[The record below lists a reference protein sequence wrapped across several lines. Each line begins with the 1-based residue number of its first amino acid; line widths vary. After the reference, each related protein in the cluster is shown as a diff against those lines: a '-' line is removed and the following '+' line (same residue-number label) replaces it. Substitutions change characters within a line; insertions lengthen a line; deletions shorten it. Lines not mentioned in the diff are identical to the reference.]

1 MLAVKPTDFSQ
12 FESLFS
18 TLESFERIAL
28 AVSGGSDS
36 TAMMHLV
43 KQWNARR
50 NFKTALT
57 VLSVDHGLR
66 TEAAGECVQVAAW
79 CEALGLS
86 HVTLKWTGE
95 KPVTGLQAKARQA
108 RYDLM
113 TEWCLA
119 HYVPVLLTAHTADD
133 QAETVVMRRTRT
145 SSLKSLAGIWPSRD
159 WNGVRVLRPLLSAR
173 REDLRE
179 FLLAQDLTW
188 IDDPSNLDQRYERV
202 RVRTQLDGN
211 ASAANSAIDAQ
222 QQVATVRDSALHWIR
237 AHVNISELGLVCL
250 PRVAFTSIEAD
261 LADEVLVGLLQ
272 ISGANH
278 LPELKQRQS
287 LLTWIQDEKG
297 VRRTLG
303 GLVFAKRRDDILVA
317 REPGRISAVP
327 VTIPPSGEVIWDGR
341 FLVKG
346 PIGSEI
352 KAAGEFE
359 EIARRRDVPA
369 FVDAGLPVV
378 CHGKAILAAPFHS
391 VGSGITAEFIA
402 LKHMLRTWNYKL

>member
-18 TLESFERIAL
+18 TLEGFERIAL

-36 TAMMHLV
+36 AAMLHLV
-43 KQWNARR
+43 QQWNAGR
-50 NFKTALT
+50 NFRTALT

-66 TEAAGECVQVAAW
+66 AEAAKECMLVAAW
-79 CEALGLS
+79 CGALGLS

-108 RYDLM
+108 RYDLL

-119 HYVPVLLTAHTADD
+119 NDVPVLLTAHTADD

-159 WNGVRVLRPLLSAR
+159 WNGVRVMRPLLSAR
-173 REDLRE
+173 REELRE
-179 FLLAQDLTW
+179 FLLAQGLTW

-202 RVRTQLDGN
+202 RVRSQLEGN
-211 ASAANSAIDAQ
+211 ASAANSATDAQ
-222 QQVATVRDSALHWIR
+222 QQVAAVRDSASQWIKT
-237 AHVNISELGLVCL
+237 HVDISELGLLCF
-250 PRVAFTSIEAD
+250 PRAALSCFEAD
-261 LADEVLVGLLQ
+261 VSDEVLVGLFQ

-278 LPELKQRQS
+278 LPELKQRQN
-287 LLTWIQDEKG
+287 LLTWMQDEQG

-303 GLVFAKRRDDILVA
+303 GLVFAKRRDEILVA

-341 FLVKG
+341 FQVKA
-346 PIGSEI
+346 PVGSEI
-352 KAAGEFE
+352 KPASEFGE
-359 EIARRRDVPA
+359 IPRRRDTPA
-369 FVDAGLPVV
+369 FVDSGLPVV
-378 CHGKAILAAPFHS
+378 CHGKGILAAPFH
-391 VGSGITAEFIA
+391 GIGTGVSAEFIG

>member
-1 MLAVKPTDFSQ
+1 VLAVKPTDFSQ

-18 TLESFERIAL
+18 TLEGFERIAL

-36 TAMMHLV
+36 TAMLHLV
-43 KQWNARR
+43 RQWNARR

-66 TEAAGECVQVAAW
+66 TEAAGECVQVATW

-119 HYVPVLLTAHTADD
+119 NDVPVLLTGHTADD
-133 QAETVVMRRTRT
+133 QAETVVMRKTRT

-159 WNGVRVLRPLLSAR
+159 WNGVRVMRPLLSVR
-173 REDLRE
+173 RQDLRE

-202 RVRTQLDGN
+202 RVRAQLDGN
-211 ASAANSAIDAQ
+211 ASAASSAIDAQ

-250 PRVAFTSIEAD
+250 PRVVFTSIEAD

-287 LLTWIQDEKG
+287 LLTWIQDERG

-317 REPGRISAVP
+317 REPGRISTIP
-327 VTIPPSGEVIWDGR
+327 VTIPFSGEVIWDGR

-346 PIGSEI
+346 PVGSEI

-369 FVDAGLPVV
+369 FVGAGLPVV
-378 CHGKAILAAPFHS
+378 CHGKAVLAAPFHS
-391 VGSGITAEFIA
+391 VGSGVSAEFIA